1 MGMEVFETF
10 YGKKLLKVI
19 LESQEQCKGSMDH
32 KEIVGGISKNNILL
46 TSKIYLVK

>member
-10 YGKKLLKVI
+10 YGKKLVEVT
-19 LESQEQCKGSMDH
+19 LESQEQCKGSMGH
-32 KEIVGGISKNNILL
+32 KEIVGGISKNKILL